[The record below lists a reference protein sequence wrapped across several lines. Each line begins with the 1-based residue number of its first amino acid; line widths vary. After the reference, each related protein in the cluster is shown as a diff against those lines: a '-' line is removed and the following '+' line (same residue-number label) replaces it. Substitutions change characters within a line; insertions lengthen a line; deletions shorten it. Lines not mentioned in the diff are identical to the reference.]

1 MLLNNIVVLVAVGL
15 QSFAVHPAMFILGR
29 FVVGIN
35 SGQPINVPVLLLKHM
50 GMRLLT
56 MFTHLL
62 TLTLTPTHMMYHSMT

>member
-35 SGQPINVPVLLLKHM
+35 SG
-50 GMRLLT
+50 
-56 MFTHLL
+56 
-62 TLTLTPTHMMYHSMT
+62 

>member
-35 SGQPINVPVLLLKHM
+35 SGLPSYSTN
-50 GMRLLT
+50 
-56 MFTHLL
+56 THI
-62 TLTLTPTHMMYHSMT
+62 